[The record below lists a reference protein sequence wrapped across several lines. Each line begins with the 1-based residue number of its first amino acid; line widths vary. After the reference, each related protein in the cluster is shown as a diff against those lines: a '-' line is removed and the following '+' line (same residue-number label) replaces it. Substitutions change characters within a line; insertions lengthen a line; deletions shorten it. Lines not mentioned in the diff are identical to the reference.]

1 MWTRWLTLSNQKST
15 RSWKLTDCGDT
26 TPLIADR
33 VYLTV
38 FLSLLSWVIVGTRL
52 SNRRVGLYHWWML
65 IKLLFVLS
73 FSLLLQFA
81 AHAGQSP
88 RIAAASSLQFAL
100 PEIVAAFQ
108 RKTGVAARVTY
119 GSSGNFR
126 RQIAQG
132 APFELFLSADEQYVD
147 DLIGL
152 GLAAGPGRV
161 YALGRI
167 AVILPQGSDI
177 ELSQDLAGLKS
188 AIDTGRLEHFAIANP
203 DHAPYGRA
211 ARQALESLGLWQS
224 IQPRLIKGENASQ
237 ATQFAISGSSQ
248 GGIVPYSLAI
258 SPAIARIST
267 HMPIPESSHQPIRHR
282 MVLLQ
287 GAGEFSRQFFEFLGE
302 AESIAIFMNNG
313 YAVAPR

>member
-1 MWTRWLTLSNQKST
+1 MWTLWLTLSNQKSA
-15 RSWKLTDCGDT
+15 RARKLTDSGNT
-26 TPLIADR
+26 TPLILDR
-33 VYLTV
+33 LYPAAFFNRSPGLIT
-38 FLSLLSWVIVGTRL
+38 GTRL
-52 SNRRVGLYHWWML
+52 SNRRAGLYHWRML
-65 IKLLFVLS
+65 IKLLFVLLS
-73 FSLLLQFA
+73 SLLLQFA

-147 DLIGL
+147 DLIKL
-152 GLAAGPGRV
+152 GLTAGPGRV

-177 ELSQDLAGLKS
+177 ELSQDLAGLRS
-188 AIDTGRLEHFAIANP
+188 AIDTGHLKHFAIANP

-267 HMPIPESSHQPIRHR
+267 NMPIPESSHQPIRHR

-313 YAVAPR
+313 YGVTPR